1 VDVANTPRAHRT
13 TASSRDIRAGPFHGR
28 ELSAKLNFKIAGKN
42 SQFKRRG
49 KVLNRVCAASESCDR
64 RAIRRALVRRKE
76 AFHSLASGAGCER
89 RFGVE
94 RDLT

>member
-1 VDVANTPRAHRT
+1 
-13 TASSRDIRAGPFHGR
+13 
-28 ELSAKLNFKIAGKN
+28 
-42 SQFKRRG
+42 
-49 KVLNRVCAASESCDR
+49 VLNRVCAASESCDR

-76 AFHSLASGAGCER
+76 AFHSLACGAGCER